1 MTPQLQRLAT
11 LAAALV
17 PDRAGRLLSL
27 VASPHASAA
36 AALATQLAARPRAE
50 RVRAVARTLTPP
62 AAGIPLEAPPTH
74 PALRRL
80 WREQR

>member
-36 AALATQLAARPRAE
+36 AALATQLAARSRAE
-50 RVRAVARTLTPP
+50 RVGAVARTLTPP
-62 AAGIPLEAPPTH
+62 AGIPLEAAPTH

-80 WREQR
+80 WREPR

>member
-36 AALATQLAARPRAE
+36 AALATQLAAGSRAE

-62 AAGIPLEAPPTH
+62 AGIPLRAPPTH

-80 WREQR
+80 WREQQ